1 MWQEGASATLTITG
15 RNEEISMTETMKR
28 TRLRAL
34 LTMVFALLTLFAKAG
49 VLHDAAEVHLTEV
62 RQLTFQGENAEA
74 YWAPNGRELILQAT
88 TPPYTCDQIFRLAFD
103 HPGKLELVSTG
114 TGRTTCAYFF
124 PTGDR
129 ILYSSTHLASK
140 ECPPTPDHSQGYV
153 WPIYSSFEIFT
164 ADLDGSN
171 VHQITQN
178 DVYDA
183 EATLC
188 SQDGSMVF
196 TSTRDGDL
204 ELYRMDGDGSNV
216 VRLTETPGYDGGAF
230 FSPDC
235 SKIVWRASRPAEGA
249 ALDEFRRLLGEGLV
263 RPSKLELWVANSD
276 GSEARQI
283 TYLDAASFAPYFHPS
298 GQRILF
304 STNYGDPQ
312 GREFDI
318 WAVDLNGSRL
328 ERITHTPG
336 FDGFP
341 MFSPNG
347 EWLAFSSNR
356 NQGKPGET
364 DVYVA
369 RWVEGEAAFK
379 QRAVDRFGADVRWLA
394 DDAREGRGVGT
405 AGLDEAAHWLAQRFA
420 ELGVAPAAGDEGS
433 LGGGY
438 FQPFEVPMRV
448 HSGPG
453 TYLKVDGT
461 SVDGEGFVVASFAT
475 SGTAAG
481 EVVAVS
487 YGISAPDLEWDDY
500 SGLEVEG
507 KIVVVRRFAP
517 EGEPF
522 AGEEGSAHRRR
533 YGDLRYK
540 AWNAREHGA
549 VGVIIVDF
557 PKMAAGVEMMP
568 AESPLPGL
576 RVETKADA
584 GIPVM
589 VLSREPGRPLFE
601 GGHHLEMGVDISVE
615 REPTNNVVGKIV
627 AGAPAEQRLPGALVV
642 GAHFDHLGFG
652 GPGSLEPD
660 VEAPHNG
667 ADDNASGTAALL
679 EIARRLVPQQ
689 SKLQRDVY
697 LVAFSGEE
705 RGLRGSTYFTKN
717 PPPGLHLDDLTA
729 MVNLDMIGR
738 LRGNTVSALGGTS
751 AVEWDSVLLPLCDE
765 LRLGCTL
772 SGDGYGPSDQT
783 PFYAAGVPVLH
794 FFTGAHSDYHK
805 PSDDTEHLNLVGATQ
820 IAALVSNLA
829 TTLVARP
836 EAMTYQAVAAPESG
850 GDQRSYGAS
859 LGTIPDYANDKPGV
873 LLAGTRP
880 GGPAEKA
887 GMQRGDRLVE
897 LAEHEVRDIYDFMF
911 VLRQSKPGETV
922 AAVVERKGER
932 VQLEV
937 TFGQRARRLR

>member
-1 MWQEGASATLTITG
+1 MVPWRQNWGTMWQERARAKITAAG
-15 RNEEISMTETMKR
+15 RNEEISMSGLVKR
-28 TRLRAL
+28 CGLRAMS
-34 LTMVFALLTLFAKAG
+34 TALLALSAQAG
-49 VLHDAAEVHLTEV
+49 VLHDPQEVHLSEV

-88 TPPYTCDQIFRLAFD
+88 APPYSCDQIFRLAID
-103 HPGKLELVSTG
+103 RPGELELVSTG
-114 TGRTTCAYFF
+114 AGRTTCAYFF
-124 PTGDR
+124 PTGER
-129 ILYSSTHLASK
+129 ILYSSTHLASE

-171 VHQITQN
+171 LHPLTDN
-178 DVYDA
+178 AFYDA

-188 SQDGSMVF
+188 PQDGSMVF

-216 VRLTETPGYDGGAF
+216 TRLTETPGYDGGAF

-249 ALDEFRRLLGEGLV
+249 ALDDYKRLLTEGLV
-263 RPSKLELWVANSD
+263 RPSKLELWVANAD

-304 STNYGDPQ
+304 STNYGDAK

-318 WAVDLNGSRL
+318 WAVDLDGSRL

-341 MFSPNG
+341 MFSPDG

-369 RWVEGEAAFK
+369 RWVEGDVAPEE
-379 QRAVDRFGADVRWLA
+379 RAVDRYGADVRWLA

-405 AGLDEAAHWLAQRFA
+405 AGLDEAAHWLARRFA
-420 ELGVAPAAGDEGS
+420 EVGVAPAAGD
-433 LGGGY
+433 GGRDGDGY
-438 FQPFEVPMRV
+438 LQPFEVPMRV
-448 HSGPG
+448 KSGPG
-453 TYLKVDGT
+453 THLKLDGT
-461 SVDGEGFVVASFAT
+461 AVDEGSFVVASFAT
-475 SGTAAG
+475 PGSAAG
-481 EVVAVS
+481 EVVPVG

-500 SGLEVEG
+500 SALEVEG

-549 VGVIIVDF
+549 VGVIIVDL
-557 PKMAAGVEMMP
+557 PEMAEGVEVMP

-576 RVETKADA
+576 RVETRADA
-584 GIPVM
+584 GVPVM
-589 VLSREPGRPLFE
+589 VLSRQLGRALFE
-601 GGHHLEMGVDISVE
+601 GGHDLEMGVEISLE
-615 REPTNNVVGKIV
+615 REPTHNVVGKIA
-627 AGAPAEQRLPGALVV
+627 AGAPPEKRLPGALLV
-642 GAHFDHLGFG
+642 GAHFDHLGYG

-689 SKLQRDVY
+689 GELQRDVY

-705 RGLRGSTYFTKN
+705 RGLRGSTYFTQN
-717 PPPGLHLDDLTA
+717 PPTGLSLDDLTA
-729 MVNLDMIGR
+729 MVNLDMVGR
-738 LRGNTVSALGGTS
+738 LRGNKVSALGGTS
-751 AVEWDSVLLPLCDE
+751 AAEWDSILPPLCDH

-794 FFTGAHSDYHK
+794 FFTGAHGDYHK
-805 PSDDTEHLNLVGATQ
+805 PSDDTELLNLAGAT
-820 IAALVSNLA
+820 
-829 TTLVARP
+829 
-836 EAMTYQAVAAPESG
+836 
-850 GDQRSYGAS
+850 
-859 LGTIPDYANDKPGV
+859 
-873 LLAGTRP
+873 
-880 GGPAEKA
+880 
-887 GMQRGDRLVE
+887 
-897 LAEHEVRDIYDFMF
+897 
-911 VLRQSKPGETV
+911 
-922 AAVVERKGER
+922 
-932 VQLEV
+932 
-937 TFGQRARRLR
+937 